1 MSTNRSRDVYRANV
15 DENHDP
21 LRRGR
26 LQVSVPDVGVT
37 ACRAEACLPPVPM
50 VPLAFPAVGSTVWVQ
65 FEDGDCSRPVWV
77 GTVWETAL
85 AADQAVTSAA
95 SLKGR
100 APLVT
105 VEAGSVGFAGV
116 VKCKTLIAEA
126 VISASNTPGVGNIV

>member
-1 MSTNRSRDVYRANV
+1 MNRSRDVYRANV

-21 LRRGR
+21 LRRGSTAGER
-26 LQVSVPDVGVT
+26 ARRRRDRVPGGGLPT
-37 ACRAEACLPPVPM
+37 ARADGAA
-50 VPLAFPAVGSTVWVQ
+50 AFPAVGSTVWVQ

-95 SLKGR
+95 SLKVR

-105 VEAGSVGFAGV
+105 VEAGSAGFAGV
-116 VKCKTLIAEA
+116 VRCKTLIAET
-126 VISASNTPGVGNIV
+126 VISTSYTPGVGNIV

>member
-37 ACRAEACLPPVPM
+37 ACRAVGRPPPVPM

-65 FEDGDCSRPVWV
+65 FEDGDRSRPVWV

>member
-1 MSTNRSRDVYRANV
+1 M
-15 DENHDP
+15 
-21 LRRGR
+21 
-26 LQVSVPDVGVT
+26 
-37 ACRAEACLPPVPM
+37 
-50 VPLAFPAVGSTVWVQ
+50 
-65 FEDGDCSRPVWV
+65 WV

-105 VEAGSVGFAGV
+105 VEAGSAGFAGV

-126 VISASNTPGVGNIV
+126 VISTSYTPGVGNIV

>member
-1 MSTNRSRDVYRANV
+1 M
-15 DENHDP
+15 
-21 LRRGR
+21 
-26 LQVSVPDVGVT
+26 PDVGVT

-50 VPLAFPAVGSTVWVQ
+50 VLLAFPAVGSTVWVQ
-65 FEDGDCSRPVWV
+65 FEDGDRSRPVWV

-126 VISASNTPGVGNIV
+126 VISASYTPGVGNIV